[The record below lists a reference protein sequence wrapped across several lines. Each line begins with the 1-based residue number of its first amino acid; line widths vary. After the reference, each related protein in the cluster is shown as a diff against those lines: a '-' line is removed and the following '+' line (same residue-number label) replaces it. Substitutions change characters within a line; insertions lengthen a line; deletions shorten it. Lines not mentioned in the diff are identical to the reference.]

1 MFVLVLTCRPVFQ
14 TGSNKLDLTADF
26 TPFYKQER
34 ERLGNEDILK
44 ILAEFKKLAIMHV
57 NIVSSTLRG

>member
-1 MFVLVLTCRPVFQ
+1 MYILTFTCRPVFQ
-14 TGSNKLDLTADF
+14 PGGNKLDLTADF

-44 ILAEFKKLAIMHV
+44 ILAEFKKLAIMH
-57 NIVSSTLRG
+57 